1 MNDPKDCFPENYFP
15 EKELPDPDPE
25 MKDLEPLT
33 VEPFQEHE
41 ILLDQDTK
49 KTDSETTKL

>member
-25 MKDLEPLT
+25 MKDLEPIT